1 MLSLE
6 IRAGGSAQK
15 LALDGRLVLGAAHG
29 LPEGALALEA
39 RGDHAI
45 ASAKAEAQVGAQ
57 KLAAGSRRLLR
68 PGDVVKIGA
77 VEVALVAL
85 PDAAPQTK
93 LLARAML
100 RGTPLPVKPGL
111 PSLLWLNGP
120 DIGRRVVLMEQATFV
135 GRGEGCVARVNDALA
150 SRMHAKL
157 VRTGDSFQVV
167 DFLSANGLLVD
178 GVRLAGSQG
187 LRGGETIQIGNT
199 ILAFEKPLEPQRPT
213 PPPEPPKP
221 VEAKVEHKSEPKPE
235 PVGKPEPK
243 KKRKPALA
251 GFEVMLMGLALFA
264 AGAGAVVIAWAVR

>member
-6 IRAGGSAQK
+6 IRSGANTQK
-15 LALDGRLVLGAAHG
+15 LALDGRVVLGAAHG
-29 LPEGALALEA
+29 LPEGALALEP

-45 ASAKAEAQVGAQ
+45 ATAKVDVQVGAA
-57 KLAAGSRRLLR
+57 KVTNGSRRLVR
-68 PGDVVKIGA
+68 PGEVLKLGA
-77 VEVALVAL
+77 VEVSLIAL

-120 DIGRRVVLMEQATFV
+120 DIGRRVVLMEQATFL
-135 GRGEGCVARVNDALA
+135 GRGEGCVARVNDSLA

-157 VRTGDSFQVV
+157 LRTGDSIQLV
-167 DFLSANGLLVD
+167 DLMSANGLLID
-178 GVRLAGSQG
+178 GVRLLGAQP
-187 LRGGETIQIGNT
+187 LKGGETIQIGNT
-199 ILAFEKPLEPQRPT
+199 QLAFEKPLEPQRPVA
-213 PPPEPPKP
+213 PPEPPKP
-221 VEAKVEHKSEPKPE
+221 VEVKVEPEPE
-235 PVGKPEPK
+235 PVEAPKPQPKK

-251 GFEVMLMGLALFA
+251 GFEVVLMGVALFA